1 MEKSRGK
8 ILWID
13 DEIDLLKPHIL
24 FLKEKGYSIATCSNG
39 RDGISQSKDKIF
51 DLVLLDQFMPGLDG
65 MDTLREIKS
74 NNPALPVIM
83 ITKSEEEWLMD
94 EAISEK
100 IAHFLIKPINPNQIF
115 IACKQV
121 LEDSKIRGEKTT
133 SGYLQEFQKIEKNI
147 EDASTFENWWEI
159 YYRLVKWQLD
169 FEEQK
174 EESLNQILNEQ
185 IQTGNRKFTQFVEN
199 NYKSWLSVQD
209 RPILSSDI
217 FQNSV
222 QPLLENNEKV

>member
-1 MEKSRGK
+1 
-8 ILWID
+8 
-13 DEIDLLKPHIL
+13 
-24 FLKEKGYSIATCSNG
+24 
-39 RDGISQSKDKIF
+39 
-51 DLVLLDQFMPGLDG
+51 MPGLDG
-65 MDTLREIKS
+65 MDTLREIKG

-100 IAHFLIKPINPNQIF
+100 IAHFLIKPINPNQII

-147 EDASTFENWWEI
+147 EDASTFENWWKI

-222 QPLLENNEKV
+222 QPLLENNEKVCLLVMDAMRLDQFMELY